1 MFKNNKF
8 NVNIYCICIF
18 AYCIVEQLIAQ
29 STYQH
34 SLMII
39 EKLHLLMCDLFSN
52 ELVSVYLL
60 LGDLNNILCQ
70 CRWVFVSN

>member
-1 MFKNNKF
+1 MDTNSKNNELF
-8 NVNIYCICIF
+8 VLSI
-18 AYCIVEQLIAQ
+18 YCIVEQLIVQ

-39 EKLHLLMCDLFSN
+39 EKLHLLIYALYSN

>member
-1 MFKNNKF
+1 MFNKEG
-8 NVNIYCICIF
+8 VIRTIYCICIF
-18 AYCIVEQLIAQ
+18 VYCIVEQLIVQ

>member
-1 MFKNNKF
+1 MFNKD

-18 AYCIVEQLIAQ
+18 VYCIVEQLIVQ
-29 STYQH
+29 LTYQP
-34 SLMII
+34 SLMNI
-39 EKLHLLMCDLFSN
+39 EKLQLLICALYSN

-70 CRWVFVSN
+70 FRWVFV